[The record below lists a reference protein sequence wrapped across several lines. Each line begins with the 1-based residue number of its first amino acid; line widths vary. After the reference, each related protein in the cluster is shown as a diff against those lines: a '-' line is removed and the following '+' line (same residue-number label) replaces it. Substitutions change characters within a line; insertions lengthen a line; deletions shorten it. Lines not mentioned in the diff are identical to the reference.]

1 MTIAQQLNITT
12 FPFEI
17 KDKNGRLTYFEESNG
32 YWCKMEFDQYGNQI
46 YYENSNG
53 YIEDNRPKPEIEHL
67 HDFFKERWKHIKKGG
82 DK

>member
-53 YIEDNRPKPEIEHL
+53 YIKDIRPKSETTILGHW
-67 HDFFKERWKHIKKGG
+67 HKGG